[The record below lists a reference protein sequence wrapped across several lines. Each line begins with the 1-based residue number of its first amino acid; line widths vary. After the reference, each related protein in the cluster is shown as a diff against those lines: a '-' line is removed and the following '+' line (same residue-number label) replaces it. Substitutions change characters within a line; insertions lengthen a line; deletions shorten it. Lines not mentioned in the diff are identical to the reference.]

1 MLNREK
7 RFIAKILKNGEIY
20 PILISAHTKE
30 LAINKINKWSIKFNW
45 ELIDFLDYSSWK
57 SSVEGGKI
65 IWKLLVLVTNTVILE
80 IL

>member
-30 LAINKINKWSIKFNW
+30 LAVSKINKWSMKFNW
-45 ELIDFLDYSSWK
+45 ELIDFVDYNVYHENHTLK
-57 SSVEGGKI
+57 
-65 IWKLLVLVTNTVILE
+65 
-80 IL
+80 

>member
-30 LAINKINKWSIKFNW
+30 LAVNKINKWSIKFNW
-45 ELIDFLDYSSWK
+45 ELIDFLDYSS
-57 SSVEGGKI
+57 
-65 IWKLLVLVTNTVILE
+65 
-80 IL
+80 

>member
-20 PILISAHTKE
+20 LILISAHTKE
-30 LAINKINKWSIKFNW
+30 LAINKINKWSIKYNW

>member
-30 LAINKINKWSIKFNW
+30 LAINKINKWSIKYNW